1 MRTSGTKLLYS
12 KMCAEMVIIMNLYYI
27 KYFVTLAEY
36 KHYTKA
42 ANALCITQPSLS
54 HAIAQL
60 EKELGVPLFERS
72 GRNTTLTRFGQEFLV
87 YAKQTLSTIDEGVE
101 SIKKSA
107 RGDGIIRLGFL
118 RPLGVDYIPELVTEY
133 MKKNSGR
140 DIQFTFH
147 TDVTGRL
154 VDGMIDRKYDVLF
167 CSRPDE
173 ACGLT
178 AKKVMQ
184 EKLVLIAPK
193 GHSVMSACDGDGK
206 IKLVDT
212 LSYPYIFFDKSSGM
226 RGVVDELFNKCG
238 SFPDIAYE
246 TEEDEVV
253 AGLVAAGLGIA
264 VIADIPLIH
273 QMKLDIADIAEPE
286 YERSIYMVTDNSI
299 YMPTV
304 VSDFVNYVMST
315 KKNEADKELI

>member
-27 KYFVTLAEY
+27 KYFVKLAEY

-133 MKKNSGR
+133 MKKNS
-140 DIQFTFH
+140 
-147 TDVTGRL
+147 V
-154 VDGMIDRKYDVLF
+154 
-167 CSRPDE
+167 
-173 ACGLT
+173 
-178 AKKVMQ
+178 
-184 EKLVLIAPK
+184 
-193 GHSVMSACDGDGK
+193 
-206 IKLVDT
+206 
-212 LSYPYIFFDKSSGM
+212 
-226 RGVVDELFNKCG
+226 
-238 SFPDIAYE
+238 
-246 TEEDEVV
+246 
-253 AGLVAAGLGIA
+253 
-264 VIADIPLIH
+264 
-273 QMKLDIADIAEPE
+273 
-286 YERSIYMVTDNSI
+286 
-299 YMPTV
+299 
-304 VSDFVNYVMST
+304 
-315 KKNEADKELI
+315 

>member
-1 MRTSGTKLLYS
+1 
-12 KMCAEMVIIMNLYYI
+12 
-27 KYFVTLAEY
+27 
-36 KHYTKA
+36 
-42 ANALCITQPSLS
+42 
-54 HAIAQL
+54 
-60 EKELGVPLFERS
+60 
-72 GRNTTLTRFGQEFLV
+72 
-87 YAKQTLSTIDEGVE
+87 
-101 SIKKSA
+101 
-107 RGDGIIRLGFL
+107 
-118 RPLGVDYIPELVTEY
+118 
-133 MKKNSGR
+133 
-140 DIQFTFH
+140 
-147 TDVTGRL
+147 
-154 VDGMIDRKYDVLF
+154 
-167 CSRPDE
+167 
-173 ACGLT
+173 
-178 AKKVMQ
+178 
-184 EKLVLIAPK
+184 
-193 GHSVMSACDGDGK
+193 MSACDGAGK

-299 YMPTV
+299 YMPPV